1 VAVTGTL
8 DSEARRAAMAERL
21 VREGAL
27 QLNHA
32 AEEWGVHPMT
42 IRRDFDTLVLSG
54 IARRVR
60 GGLVARGG
68 DDFAERQ
75 YVQAGAKKVIADKLL
90 PLIRA
95 DSAIAL
101 DSSTTVHALAD
112 ALNGTPVSVV
122 TNGLSAFQ
130 SLHGRDG
137 VKAYLTGGEREEKNL
152 SLVGSL
158 AVLSVQQFTLDIAFL
173 STMSIDPVFGTS
185 EITLE
190 QLAVKQAMADAA
202 ETVVLAV
209 DSSKFSTRARFRSL
223 PLTRFDVLV
232 TDLDPG
238 DARLDTYRDAIPT
251 IL

>member
-1 VAVTGTL
+1 MAVTGTL

-21 VREGAL
+21 VRDGAL

-32 AEEWGVHPMT
+32 ADEWGVHPMT
-42 IRRDFDTLVLSG
+42 IRRDFDSLVLAG
-54 IARRVR
+54 VARRVR

-75 YVQAGAKKVIADKLL
+75 YVQAGAKRAIADKLL
-90 PLIRA
+90 ALIRT

-112 ALNGTPVSVV
+112 ALNGTVSVV

-223 PLTRFDVLV
+223 PLSRFDVLV
-232 TDLDPG
+232 TELDPG
-238 DARLDTYRDAIPT
+238 DARLDSYRDAIPT